1 MVYFIFCNLGKL
13 YDKTEFIKEK
23 MNFEIDK
30 DGIKSIFKKGKAETK
45 WFIIEEIWE
54 SKDFIYL
61 MQSKF
66 AYTVIPKRAFK
77 NDYDIV
83 RLQQFYKEQNEKGK
97 YINIK

>member
-1 MVYFIFCNLGKL
+1 
-13 YDKTEFIKEK
+13 

-61 MQSKF
+61 MQS
-66 AYTVIPKRAFK
+66 
-77 NDYDIV
+77 IV
-83 RLQQFYKEQNEKGK
+83 KQLCLK
-97 YINIK
+97 

>member
-1 MVYFIFCNLGKL
+1 
-13 YDKTEFIKEK
+13 

-54 SKDFIYL
+54 KKEKKYK

-83 RLQQFYKEQNEKGK
+83 KLQQFYKEQNEKGK

>member
-1 MVYFIFCNLGKL
+1 
-13 YDKTEFIKEK
+13 

-54 SKDFIYL
+54 NKDFIYL

-83 RLQQFYKEQNEKGK
+83 KLQQFYKEQNEKGK